1 MFDVNENEVEI
12 DAQYATKGTL
22 NLGPNVEE
30 IPSES
35 ELQEIISILAQ
46 SLGLNPHQIMITN
59 VTDAIVLFEITSGKR
74 LFFFLL
80 YQKKKNIEIFL
91 ILGISHR
98 KIGRNTV

>member
-35 ELQEIISILAQ
+35 ELQEIISILAK
-46 SLGLNPHQIMITN
+46 SLGLDPHQIMITN
-59 VTDAIVLFEITSGKR
+59 VTDAIVLFEITSGINDYFCFFFIKKKKR
-74 LFFFLL
+74 LKFF
-80 YQKKKNIEIFL
+80 
-91 ILGISHR
+91 
-98 KIGRNTV
+98 